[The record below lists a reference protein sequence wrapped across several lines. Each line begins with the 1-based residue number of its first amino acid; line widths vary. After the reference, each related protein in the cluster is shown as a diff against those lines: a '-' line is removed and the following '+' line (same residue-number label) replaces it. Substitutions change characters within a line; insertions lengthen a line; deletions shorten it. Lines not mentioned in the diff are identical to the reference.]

1 MQNNK
6 TAIITGAAGLLGYEH
21 AIVLADAG
29 YNIVILDINLKILKQ
44 KAKLLDSNKKKDV
57 KILFFKCDITS
68 EKQVRLINKKI
79 IDKKLKI
86 EVLVN
91 NADKNPKMK
100 KYKNSFTGRVEDY
113 SISKLKNELNVGLIG
128 TFICCKIFGNQM
140 KKNKKG
146 SIINI
151 ASDLGI
157 KAPDQRV
164 YDKKMNIFNVKNF
177 KPIGYSISKHG
188 IIGITRYL
196 ATYWARY
203 GVRSNN
209 LIPGGVFNNQPK
221 FLVKNYKFTVPM
233 NRWAKKSEY
242 RSAIKFLAT
251 DDSAYMTGQS
261 LIIDGGRTVW

>member
-1 MQNNK
+1 MYNNK

-21 AIVLADAG
+21 SISLANEG
-29 YNIVILDINLKILKQ
+29 YNIVMLDINLNELKK
-44 KAKLLDSNKKKDV
+44 KAKLLEINKKKKV
-57 KILFFKCDITS
+57 KVFFFKCDISS
-68 EKQVRLINKKI
+68 EKKVKQINKKI
-79 IDKKLKI
+79 KEKKLKI

-100 KYKNSFTGRVEDY
+100 KYKSIFTGRVEDY
-113 SISKLKNELNVGLIG
+113 SISRLKDELNVGLVG
-128 TFICCKIFGNQM
+128 TFICCKIFGHEM
-140 KKNKKG
+140 KKNKRG

-164 YDKKMNIFNVKNF
+164 YDKKMNFFNVKNF

-188 IIGITRYL
+188 IIGITRYIS
-196 ATYWARY
+196 TYWARY
-203 GVRSNN
+203 GVRCNS

-233 NRWAKKSEY
+233 NRWANKSEY

-251 DDSAYMTGQS
+251 DDSAYMTGQC